1 MSDGLL
7 EVLGDFG
14 AMLARGFCDSVGFS
28 AHLHSS
34 YLGFCQLVLLR
45 VWTSHG
51 ASNSL
56 MSPNSFHILYKL
68 VVGGMCGVCLSKPGL
83 DK

>member
-1 MSDGLL
+1 MVCWKYWEIL
-7 EVLGDFG
+7 EP
-14 AMLARGFCDSVGFS
+14 CQQEDSVGFS
-28 AHLHSS
+28 AHLRSS